1 MKTAS
6 LPGKDEATVRNQ
18 RHARAFV
25 FVAGRRFGIKRPMLW
40 FCRISLL
47 LVSLVALGGCASTAS
62 DPNGES
68 YEPDSPALPIDPHP
82 AQPATF
88 TNRTDHTTSSD

>member
-1 MKTAS
+1 M
-6 LPGKDEATVRNQ
+6 
-18 RHARAFV
+18 
-25 FVAGRRFGIKRPMLW
+25 
-40 FCRISLL
+40 SLL
-47 LVSLVALGGCASTAS
+47 ALGGCASTPP

-82 AQPATF
+82 AQPGTF

>member
-1 MKTAS
+1 MKTGPP
-6 LPGKDEATVRNQ
+6 PGKKEAACRNH
-18 RHARAFV
+18 RSARAFV
-25 FVAGRRFGIKRPMLW
+25 FVAGRGFGIKRPMLW
-40 FCRISLL
+40 CCRIGLL
-47 LVSLVALGGCASTAS
+47 LVSLFMLGGCASTAP

-82 AQPATF
+82 PQPATF